1 MKKTSVLTFL
11 LSLATGLFVFLFRPR
26 KARAPIVHHDPAMYP
41 GTNLTI
47 SPGDL
52 LFSPIGQSES
62 KYVGHVGIVNLHKE
76 VIHSIPS
83 GLMKDSISRYFQKF
97 RSISIYTPNEPEVG
111 VKAADYLEE
120 LYRKYPTAAYRIMTP
135 LGSKDHEQYCSK
147 IVWQAYYYGAG
158 VNLKNLSPS
167 RKAIH
172 PEWLKDSTFLTRN
185 AKNL

>member
-1 MKKTSVLTFL
+1 MKKMSALTFL
-11 LSLATGLFVFLFRPR
+11 LSLATGLLVFLLRPR
-26 KARAPIVHHDPAMYP
+26 KARAPMVHKDPAKYP
-41 GTNLTI
+41 GTNIAI

-62 KYVGHVGIVNLHKE
+62 KYVGHVGIVNQHKE

-83 GLMKDSISRYFQKF
+83 GLMKDNMDRYFQKF
-97 RSISIYTPNEPEVG
+97 RAISIYTPKEPEDG
-111 VKAADYLEE
+111 VMAADYLEG
-120 LYRKYPTAAYRIMTP
+120 LYKKYPKAAYRIMTP
-135 LGSKDHEQYCSK
+135 LGTADHEQYCSK

-172 PEWLKDSTFLTRN
+172 PEWLKDSKFLTRK